1 MGHVRSHEHIQDDF
15 RVCTHYGVIKRDE
28 KVVCPVDETG
38 SFTNEVTDFK
48 GQYVKV
54 TTALSRRSCDSIDF
68 PANTSCGSTIR
79 IDFYFLL
86 DCRQRNSENA

>member
-1 MGHVRSHEHIQDDF
+1 MRSHDHVQDDF

-38 SFTNEVTDFK
+38 CFTSEVTDFK

-54 TTALSRRSCDSIDF
+54 MMMMCLCH
-68 PANTSCGSTIR
+68 C
-79 IDFYFLL
+79 
-86 DCRQRNSENA
+86 